1 MDEKLLALDIE
12 WAPTKA
18 YIWKAFKENIGADQ
32 IIDHGHMLCFCATW
46 VGSNEY
52 KFFSEWDDGREGMAK
67 AALDLLT
74 EADAVVTYNGD
85 RYDLPKLRGEIL
97 LAGLT
102 PPPSVTSIDCIRTIK
117 GLGFMMNRLAYI
129 GPLLGVGRKTKHHG
143 FGLWRDVLDGKPS
156 AYKLMTKYCIQ
167 DVKML
172 VQLYKKIKPFIK
184 RHPHLGESAHECG
197 ACGSNNVQKRGTRRT
212 KFFKIQRIQCQSCGS
227 WSEGKREKIA

>member
-1 MDEKLLALDIE
+1 MDKRLLALDIE

-18 YIWKAFKENIGADQ
+18 YIWEAFKENIGADQ

-46 VGSNEY
+46 VGSGEY
-52 KFFSEWDDGREGMAK
+52 QFFSEWDDGREGMAK
-67 AALDLLT
+67 AALSLLT
-74 EADAVVTYNGD
+74 EAEAVITYNGD

-102 PPPSVTSIDCIRTIK
+102 PPPVVTSIDCIRTVK

-129 GPLLGVGRKTKHHG
+129 GPLLGVGNKTKHHG
-143 FGLWRDVLDGKPS
+143 FGLWKDVLDGKPS

-172 VQLYKKIKPFIK
+172 VKLYHKIKPFIK
-184 RHPHLGESAHECG
+184 QHPHLGSSTHECG
-197 ACGSNNVQKRGTRRT
+197 ACGSNKIQKRGTRRT